1 MALIPE
7 NNRLQD
13 LANKWLKGTITEAEK
28 KEFNEWYTFGLE
40 QPIEIPEEF
49 ASSEEEHK
57 NKILDKLH
65 ADLKSDGKKN
75 VKRFPRYPIAAMLAI
90 FILTGVY
97 LQFKSKPV
105 QFSKVTAKTDGKIV
119 PGSNKAI
126 LTLAD
131 GTKINLTDAQSG
143 SLAEQSGRQISK
155 SKSGQLIYTVRAIT
169 NKSNAIAAMNT
180 IETPRGG
187 QYQVNL
193 PDGTKVWLNAASSLS
208 FPLTFAANERKV
220 LLTGEAYFE
229 VAKDKAKPF
238 RVEVRDVNVEVLGTH
253 FNVMAYKEDGEVRTT
268 LLEGSVRLN
277 HNDISALLKPG
288 EQGYLSQSKFNVTPA
303 NVAMITAWK
312 NGWFLFDNTDLYTLM
327 GQISRWYDV
336 DVIYEEGVKK
346 EVFNGKIARKSEL
359 SKVLKILEIG
369 GVRFKIEG
377 HKLIIKP

>member
-1 MALIPE
+1 MALIPD

-13 LANKWLKGTITEAEK
+13 LANKWLDGTISDAEK
-28 KEFNEWYTFGLE
+28 KEFNDWYSFGLE
-40 QPIEIPEEF
+40 QPVEIPEEF
-49 ASSEEEHK
+49 AGSEEEHK

-65 ADLKSDGKKN
+65 ADLKLDGKKN

-90 FILTGVY
+90 FILTGIY
-97 LQFKSKPV
+97 LQFKSKHV
-105 QFSKVTAKTDGKIV
+105 QFSNLAAKADGKIV

-143 SLAEQSGRQISK
+143 SLAEQSGIQISK
-155 SKSGQLIYTVRAIT
+155 SKSGQLIYTVKAIA
-169 NKSNAIAAMNT
+169 NKSNAAAMNT

-193 PDGTKVWLNAASSLS
+193 PDGTKVWLNAASSLT
-208 FPLTFAANERKV
+208 FPLSFAAHERKV
-220 LLTGEAYFE
+220 LLAGEAYFE
-229 VAKDKAKPF
+229 VAKDKTKPF
-238 RVEVRDVNVEVLGTH
+238 RVEVRDVKVEVLGTH
-253 FNVMAYKEDGEVRTT
+253 FNVMAYKEDGEVKTT

-288 EQGYLSQSKFNVTPA
+288 EQGYLSKSKFNITPA
-303 NVAMITAWK
+303 NVAMATAWK

-336 DVIYEEGVKK
+336 DVVYEEGVKE

-359 SKVLKILEIG
+359 SKVLKILELG

-377 HKLIIKP
+377 HKLIVKP